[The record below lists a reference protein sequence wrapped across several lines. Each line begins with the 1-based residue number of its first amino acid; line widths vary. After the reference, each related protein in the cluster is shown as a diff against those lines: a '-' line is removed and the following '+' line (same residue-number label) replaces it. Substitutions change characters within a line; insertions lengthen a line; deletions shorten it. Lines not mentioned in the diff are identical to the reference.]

1 MEVVEEDIVE
11 IFIFGIDE
19 NEIFGVEAVLEGAG
33 GRAELGRA
41 GVAVGREG
49 RVGNCFEVFHN
60 VIADLLWHLSVNS
73 SITIIVN
80 FDLNSRKCGV
90 WGLRRDER

>member
-19 NEIFGVEAVLEGAG
+19 NEIFGVEAVLEGVG

-41 GVAVGREG
+41 GVAVGRESG
-49 RVGNCFEVFHN
+49 
-60 VIADLLWHLSVNS
+60 ISV
-73 SITIIVN
+73 
-80 FDLNSRKCGV
+80 LHG
-90 WGLRRDER
+90 